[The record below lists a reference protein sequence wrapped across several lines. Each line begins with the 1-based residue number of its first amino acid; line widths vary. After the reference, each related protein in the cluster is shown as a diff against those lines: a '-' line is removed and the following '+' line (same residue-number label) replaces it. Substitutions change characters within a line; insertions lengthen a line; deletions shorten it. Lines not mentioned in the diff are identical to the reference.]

1 MYNKHRKNQ
10 FSAYQDTRKQLI
22 DNPTI
27 LIELE
32 KFFADKIEQLI
43 VNNLSEIR
51 KDYNEA
57 SFLFPFWQNYPPD
70 DRGRKPRGDQY
81 PWIEVGEHAVGD
93 KLPRLL
99 QKEFEVRDVG
109 LPTGPDK
116 RFILSNDKIYELTNG
131 MTKAAWLF
139 LDIKS
144 VGPRDD
150 FEHTVM
156 SHNQIS
162 GDGLWEKVDL
172 GVKNSIMTATGKHD
186 SHKFHCSIPPF
197 YVLSDGV
204 IAPVVLIALKPVY
217 KMLSRE
223 EKNDDGG
230 QPLGRITVVTIPN
243 GLLLEENP
251 AYLKKYPGLFF
262 PGKDDKSKNPLKVR
276 SRVSFDL
283 LRKIADWRV
292 RDILVD

>member
-1 MYNKHRKNQ
+1 MYNQYRKNQ

-22 DNPTI
+22 SNPGI
-27 LIELE
+27 LIQLE
-32 KFFADKIEQLI
+32 EYFAKTIEQLI
-43 VNNLSEIR
+43 IENLSEIA

-70 DRGRKPRGDQY
+70 ARGRQPRGDQY

-99 QKEFEVRDVG
+99 QKDFQIRDVG

-116 RFILSNDKIYELTNG
+116 RFVLSNDKILKLTNG
-131 MTKAAWLF
+131 LTSSAWLF

-162 GDGLWEKVDL
+162 GDGLWGNIDL
-172 GVKNSIMTATGKHD
+172 GVKNSIMTATGRHT
-186 SHKFHCSIPPF
+186 SHKFHCSIPPL

-204 IAPVVLIALKPVY
+204 IAPVILMALKPVY
-217 KMLSRE
+217 KMLSLDD
-223 EKNDDGG
+223 KKADGG
-230 QPLGRITVVTIPN
+230 QPLGKITIVTIPN

-262 PGKDDKSKNPLKVR
+262 PGKDDKSKNPLKIR
-276 SRVSFDL
+276 SRVSFEL
-283 LRKIADWRV
+283 LTKIADWRV
-292 RDILVD
+292 RNVLVD